1 MTKSASSSRRTRCYR
16 SRVAHELVTIA
27 FSHYCEKARWALDR
41 HRVPYTEHAY
51 LPLLHMPPV
60 ALRTIGR
67 AGRSDKH
74 STRFSTPLFSTHE
87 GELITDSSDIVRW
100 VDRHHAKGALYPSE
114 EVAAFERELGD
125 ELGPHTR
132 RVAYFH
138 LLPDRALVTRMAAK
152 NTGAAQAL
160 AFRAVA
166 PAVIVVLRRAL
177 GIDRARAERSEA
189 KVWAMAHRVAER
201 IADGRPYL
209 FGESFTAADLTFAAL
224 MAPLVAPPEYGAHLP
239 AVEELSAEIRE
250 TIYALREHPAGA
262 LAMRLYREERRTTI

>member
-1 MTKSASSSRRTRCYR
+1 M
-16 SRVAHELVTIA
+16 AHELVTIA

-41 HRVPYTEHAY
+41 HRVPYTERAY

-100 VDRHHAKGALYPSE
+100 VDRHHAGGALYPSE
-114 EVAAFERELGD
+114 EVAAFEQELGD
-125 ELGPHTR
+125 ALGPHTR

-138 LLPDRALVTRMAAK
+138 MLPDRALVTRLAAK

-160 AFRAVA
+160 AFRATA
-166 PAVIVVLRRAL
+166 PAVIAVLRRGL
-177 GIDRARAERSEA
+177 GVDRARAERSKA
-189 KVWAMAHRVAER
+189 KVWAMADRVAER
-201 IADGRPYL
+201 IADGRPFL
-209 FGESFTAADLTFAAL
+209 FGDTFTAADIAFAAL
-224 MAPLVAPPEYGAHLP
+224 IAPLVAPPEYGAHLP
-239 AVEELSAEIRE
+239 AVEEVSVELRE
-250 TIYALREHPAGA
+250 TIHALREHPAGA
-262 LAMRLYREERRTTI
+262 LAMRLYRDERRATM